1 MRPVMLRRFVPALCI
16 ALAACA
22 SPAPIPAVNLSGYQP
37 EFKQG
42 YADGCASARGSLTRN
57 DPRFRSDPQYAS
69 GWRDGFDICRKR

>member
-1 MRPVMLRRFVPALCI
+1 MRSVILRRFALALCI

-22 SPAPIPAVNLSGYQP
+22 SPSPNPEVNLSGYPP

-42 YADGCASARGSLTRN
+42 YADGCASARGRQKRN
-57 DPRFRSDPQYAS
+57 DARFRSDYQYAQ